1 MAGSVKERSDRVR
14 PPTEMR
20 TFLALIRATHPLP
33 AIAVTALVGI
43 VTAVRGADAATLG
56 WVIASTGVGQASVGW
71 SNDYL
76 DRDRDAAAGRTDKP
90 IVAGQVAADTMWI
103 AALVALPASVLL
115 SLPVGLPEAVIML
128 IAVSAAWAYNLGL
141 KSTPFS
147 WLPYA
152 VAFGLAPAYIWRATG
167 DWPPAWIVG
176 GAALLGV
183 GAHLLNVIPD
193 LESDRTTAL
202 HGLPHRL
209 GLRRS
214 LFLACFILAL
224 TLALILIGGGAGPW
238 TWPVAAIAVALIGAV
253 AWADL
258 MGRTRMGFRLAIAA
272 AAAIV
277 AVLVVSPSGLG
288 G

>member
-1 MAGSVKERSDRVR
+1 MRILCNQEVAGSNPVSSTV
-14 PPTEMR
+14 
-20 TFLALIRATHPLP
+20 FLALIRATHPLP
-33 AIAVTALVGI
+33 AAAVTALVAL

-56 WVIASTGVGQASVGW
+56 WVVASTAAGQASVGW

-76 DRDRDAAAGRTDKP
+76 DRGRDASAGRTDKP
-90 IVAGQVAADTMWI
+90 LVAGAVSGRTVWI
-103 AALVALPASVLL
+103 AALIALPVSSAL
-115 SLPVGLPEAVIML
+115 SLPVGLPEAAIML
-128 IAVSAAWAYNLGL
+128 VAVAAAWAYNLGL
-141 KSTPFS
+141 KSTLLS

-152 VAFGLAPAYIWRATG
+152 VAFGLAPVYIWRATG
-167 DWPPAWIVG
+167 DWPAAWIVAG
-176 GAALLGV
+176 GALLGV
-183 GAHLLNVIPD
+183 GAHLLNVVPD
-193 LESDRTTAL
+193 LESDRAVEL
-202 HGLPHRL
+202 NGLPHRL

-224 TLALILIGGGAGPW
+224 TLGLVLAGAGTGPW
-238 TWPVAAIAVALIGAV
+238 SWLVAAAAGGLIGAV

-258 MGRTRMGFRLAIAA
+258 RGRTRLGFRLAIGA

>member
-1 MAGSVKERSDRVR
+1 MTV
-14 PPTEMR
+14 
-20 TFLALIRATHPLP
+20 
-33 AIAVTALVGI
+33 LVGV

-56 WVIASTGVGQASVGW
+56 WVLASTAVGQASVGW

-76 DRDRDAAAGRTDKP
+76 DRRRDAAAGRTDKP
-90 IVAGQVAADTMWI
+90 LVAGEVSARTVWI
-103 AALVALPASVLL
+103 AALIALPVASAL
-115 SLPVGLPEAVIML
+115 SLPVGLPEAAIML
-128 IAVSAAWAYNLGL
+128 VAVAAAWAYNLGM
-141 KSTPFS
+141 KSTVLS

-152 VAFGLAPAYIWRATG
+152 VAFGLAPVYIWRATG
-167 DWPPAWIVG
+167 ESPPAWIVA

-193 LESDRTTAL
+193 LESDRAEL
-202 HGLPHRL
+202 NGLPHRL

-214 LFLACFILAL
+214 LFLACLILALAL
-224 TLALILIGGGAGPW
+224 TLVLAGAGTGPW
-238 TWPVAAIAVALIGAV
+238 SWLLAAAAAALIGAV

-258 MGRTRMGFRLAIAA
+258 RGRTRLGFRLAIGA

>member
-1 MAGSVKERSDRVR
+1 MTV
-14 PPTEMR
+14 
-20 TFLALIRATHPLP
+20 
-33 AIAVTALVGI
+33 LVGV

-56 WVIASTGVGQASVGW
+56 WVVASTAAGQASVGW

-76 DRDRDAAAGRTDKP
+76 DRRRDAAAGRTDKP
-90 IVAGQVAADTMWI
+90 LVAGDVSAGIVWI
-103 AALVALPASVLL
+103 AALVAFPASVVL
-115 SLPVGLPEAVIML
+115 SLPVGFPEAAIML
-128 IAVSAAWAYNLGL
+128 IAVLAAWAYNFGL
-141 KSTPFS
+141 KSTGLS

-152 VAFGLAPAYIWRATG
+152 VAFGLAPLYIWRATG
-167 DWPPAWIVG
+167 DWPPAWIVA

-193 LESDRTTAL
+193 LESDRGAEL
-202 HGLPHRL
+202 NGLPHRL

-214 LFLACFILAL
+214 LFLACLILAL
-224 TLALILIGGGAGPW
+224 TLGLVLAGAGTGPW
-238 TWPVAAIAVALIGAV
+238 SWLVAAVALALIGAV

-258 MGRTRMGFRLAIAA
+258 HGRTRLGFRLAIGA

-277 AVLVVSPSGLG
+277 AVLVVSPSALG

>member
-1 MAGSVKERSDRVR
+1 VVARS
-14 PPTEMR
+14 
-20 TFLALIRATHPLP
+20 FLALVRATHPLP
-33 AIAVTALVGI
+33 AAAVTVLVGV

-56 WVIASTGVGQASVGW
+56 WVIASTVAGQESVGW

-76 DRDRDAAAGRTDKP
+76 DRQRDEAAGRTDKP
-90 IVAGQVAADTMWI
+90 LVTGEVSAHTVWI
-103 AALVALPASVLL
+103 AALVALPAGVLL
-115 SLPVGLPEAVIML
+115 SLPLGLPEAAIML
-128 IAVSAAWAYNLGL
+128 VAVVAAWAYNLGL
-141 KSTPFS
+141 KATALS

-152 VAFGLAPAYIWRATG
+152 VAFGLAPVYVWRATG
-167 DWPPAWIVG
+167 GRAPGWIVA

-183 GAHLLNVIPD
+183 GAHLLNVVPD
-193 LESDRTTAL
+193 LESDRGAEL
-202 HGLPHRL
+202 NGLPHRL

-214 LFLACFILAL
+214 LFLACLILAL
-224 TLALILIGGGAGPW
+224 TLALVLAGSGTGPW
-238 TWPVAAIAVALIGAV
+238 SWLVAAVAAALIGAV

-258 MGRTRMGFRLAIAA
+258 RGRTRLGFRLAIGA